1 MKSQITKVS
10 SLRSG
15 HEFHGKYSR
24 VSKNI
29 FFAWLV
35 FIGFAGYG
43 QVVINELDSDTPS
56 TDELEFV
63 ELKSTAPNF
72 SLNGYV
78 LVFFNGTGTNATK
91 SYYAISLNG
100 LTTDVNGIAVVGN
113 TLVSPVPDRIFSN
126 SIIQN
131 GPDGVALY
139 LGTTADFPMNTTASA
154 TNLVDALVYDT
165 SDADATALMALW
177 GEALQIDENANS
189 LQTTQSIQ
197 RKNDG
202 TYEVKAPTPGANND
216 GSGFIY
222 NGVKINVAANTYNE
236 GDSFDITFTTQTDVT
251 SNLAFTFTMTS
262 GSFNA
267 SDYSGNLNVL
277 IPNGTHTFTTTIIL
291 TDDANDDGDELGIIK
306 LGSLPAAFNRLNDNV
321 EIRVIDNDFT
331 TLPWGTPL
339 NPTYGLVASTA
350 PVGYYASL
358 EGKSGA
364 ALKQAIQDIIANPA
378 VVHAH
383 NYGDIQYILND
394 ADQNPL
400 NSNQVWLM
408 YVEQGRAKY
417 KFQTTA
423 SNVGSW
429 NREHI
434 FPQSRGGF
442 ADGTDSTPDGIN
454 VWLPTNANDILAG
467 HGDAHHIRAED
478 GPENTTRSNRD
489 YGSDYNGPAG
499 SQGSWHG
506 DVARALFYMAVRYN
520 GLNLVNGNPSDAIVG
535 QMGDLASLLT
545 WNHSDPKD
553 DFEMHRNNVIYTW
566 QVNRN
571 PFIDY
576 PDLADYIWG
585 THAGETWF
593 SSLAVGE
600 VSGLNVGIWPNP
612 ANNAINISG
621 IDADAT
627 IEIYNISG
635 AKLLTSVFHGDTR
648 FDLGLASGLYFAKIS
663 SEGKTAVKKIIIQ

>member
-1 MKSQITKVS
+1 M
-10 SLRSG
+10 
-15 HEFHGKYSR
+15 
-24 VSKNI
+24 KNI
-29 FFAWLV
+29 FYIGLLLF
-35 FIGFAGYG
+35 GFASHG
-43 QVVINELDSDTPS
+43 QVVINELDTDTPS
-56 TDELEFV
+56 VDDLEFV
-63 ELKSTAPNF
+63 ELKSATPNF

-78 LVFFNGTGTNATK
+78 LVFFNGTGTNANK
-91 SYYAISLNG
+91 SYYAIGLNG
-100 LTTDVNGIAVVGN
+100 LTTDVNGIVTIGN
-113 TLVSPVPDRIFSN
+113 ALVSPVPDRIFSN

-139 LGTTADFPMNTTASA
+139 LGTTADFPMNTMATT
-154 TNLVDALVYDT
+154 TNLVDAIVHDT
-165 SDADATALMALW
+165 SDADATALMALLNVP
-177 GEALQIDENANS
+177 LQIDENANG
-189 LQTTQSIQ
+189 LGTTQSIQ

-202 TYEVKAPTPGANND
+202 TYEAKVPTPGANND
-216 GSGFIY
+216 GTGFIY
-222 NGVKINVAANTYNE
+222 NGVRINVSANTYNE
-236 GDSFDITFTTQTDVT
+236 GDSFNITFTTQTNVT
-251 SNLAFTFTMTS
+251 SDLTFTFSMNS
-262 GSFNA
+262 GTFTNA
-267 SDYSGNLNVL
+267 DYSGNTNVL
-277 IPNGTHTFTTTIIL
+277 IATGTNTFTTTITL
-291 TDDANDDGDELGIIK
+291 TDDVVDDGDELGIIK
-306 LGSLPAAFNRLNDNV
+306 LGTLPSGYNRLNDNV
-321 EIRVIDNDFT
+321 EIRVVDNDFT
-331 TLPWGTPL
+331 TLPWGTPIA
-339 NPTYGLVASTA
+339 PTYGLVQSTA

-378 VVHAH
+378 IVHAH
-383 NYGDIQYILND
+383 NYGDIEYILKD

-423 SNVGSW
+423 SNVGFW

-454 VWLPTNANDILAG
+454 VWAPTNADDIMAG
-467 HGDAHHIRAED
+467 HGDAHHIRSED

-499 SQGSWHG
+499 NAGSWHG

-520 GLNLVNGNPSDAIVG
+520 GLSLVNGNPPDSTVG

-585 THAGETWF
+585 IHAGETWF
-593 SSLAVGE
+593 SNLSVGE
-600 VSGLNVGIWPNP
+600 NTGLNVGIWPNP
-612 ANNAINISG
+612 AKNAINISG
-621 IDADAT
+621 IEGDAA
-627 IEIYNISG
+627 IEIFSVNG
-635 AKLLTSVFHGDTR
+635 AKLYSSAFNGDTR
-648 FDLGLASGLYFAKIS
+648 IDLALASGIYFAKIT
-663 SEGKTAVKKIIIQ
+663 SEGKSAVKKIVIQ